1 MKNAYE
7 LAETILESRP
17 DKNREL
23 KSSDSF
29 ASIELYGTSAC
40 KKVQD
45 MEFCEWFHLE
55 NESGT
60 GMITL
65 YHVFPGIDLVYNDM
79 HMECCNKDQKPAS
92 SVMEINYCM
101 EGRCECVFEQNEY
114 GYIAAGDLSFCS
126 LKKSGHVSEFP
137 TSHYHGITI
146 TLDFSKITD
155 EMKRILQLLSVNLE
169 KIRNISKTHSFT
181 IIRANHSIE
190 HIFSELYKVPEEIR
204 YGYIRVK
211 ILELLLV
218 LTGFDLKKNNSEHI
232 YFSEVQI
239 DAIKQVHAFLKE
251 HYREHYTIEKLSVRF
266 KMSPT
271 VLKKCF
277 KGVYGNSVYAYMKK
291 YRLQMAERLLKENKL
306 TIGEI
311 ALQIGYQNPNKFT
324 SAFRTEYGMTP
335 TEYRKKKT
343 QESLN
348 G

>member
-7 LAETILESRP
+7 LAENILKSKP
-17 DKNREL
+17 DKNIEL

-45 MEFCEWFHLE
+45 TEFCECFHLE

-79 HMECCNKDQKPAS
+79 HMEYCNKEQKPAS

-126 LKKSGHVSEFP
+126 LKKTGHVSEFP
-137 TSHYHGITI
+137 TSRYHGITI
-146 TLDFSKITD
+146 TLDFSMITD

-169 KIRNISKTHSFT
+169 KISNISKTHSFT
-181 IIRANHSIE
+181 IIRANQSIE
-190 HIFSELYKVPEEIR
+190 HIFLELYKVPEEIR

-218 LTGFDLKKNNSEHI
+218 LTGFDLKKNNSEHV
-232 YFSEVQI
+232 YFSDVQI
-239 DAIKQVHAFLKE
+239 
-251 HYREHYTIEKLSVRF
+251 
-266 KMSPT
+266 

>member
-7 LAETILESRP
+7 LAENILKSKP
-17 DKNREL
+17 DKNIEL

-45 MEFCEWFHLE
+45 TEFCECFHLE

-79 HMECCNKDQKPAS
+79 HMEYCNKEQKPAS

-101 EGRCECVFEQNEY
+101 EG
-114 GYIAAGDLSFCS
+114 
-126 LKKSGHVSEFP
+126 
-137 TSHYHGITI
+137 
-146 TLDFSKITD
+146 
-155 EMKRILQLLSVNLE
+155 
-169 KIRNISKTHSFT
+169 
-181 IIRANHSIE
+181 
-190 HIFSELYKVPEEIR
+190 
-204 YGYIRVK
+204 
-211 ILELLLV
+211 
-218 LTGFDLKKNNSEHI
+218 
-232 YFSEVQI
+232 
-239 DAIKQVHAFLKE
+239 
-251 HYREHYTIEKLSVRF
+251 RF

-277 KGVYGNSVYAYMKK
+277 KGVYGDSVYAYMKK
-291 YRLQMAERLLKENKL
+291 YRLQMAERFLKENKL

-324 SAFRTEYGMTP
+324 SAFRTEYGMSP

>member
-1 MKNAYE
+1 M
-7 LAETILESRP
+7 
-17 DKNREL
+17 
-23 KSSDSF
+23 
-29 ASIELYGTSAC
+29 
-40 KKVQD
+40 
-45 MEFCEWFHLE
+45 
-55 NESGT
+55 
-60 GMITL
+60 
-65 YHVFPGIDLVYNDM
+65 
-79 HMECCNKDQKPAS
+79 
-92 SVMEINYCM
+92 
-101 EGRCECVFEQNEY
+101 
-114 GYIAAGDLSFCS
+114 
-126 LKKSGHVSEFP
+126 
-137 TSHYHGITI
+137 
-146 TLDFSKITD
+146 
-155 EMKRILQLLSVNLE
+155 
-169 KIRNISKTHSFT
+169 
-181 IIRANHSIE
+181 
-190 HIFSELYKVPEEIR
+190 ELYKVPEEIR

-218 LTGFDLKKNNSEHI
+218 LTGFDLKKNNSEHV
-232 YFSEVQI
+232 YFSDVQI

-251 HYREHYTIEKLSVRF
+251 HYRGHYTIEELSVRF